1 MCILHIS
8 FAWGMDFSLTSS
20 VVEGTNSLGTIG
32 PEVNADYEA
41 ESLYKNPLVIVHSK
55 WKMHQTNVNLYGH
68 YIDIL
73 INLISFS
80 AILISI
86 GMFYKTSLL
95 TEP

>member
-55 WKMHQTNVNLYGH
+55 
-68 YIDIL
+68 
-73 INLISFS
+73 
-80 AILISI
+80 
-86 GMFYKTSLL
+86 
-95 TEP
+95 

>member
-1 MCILHIS
+1 
-8 FAWGMDFSLTSS
+8 
-20 VVEGTNSLGTIG
+20 
-32 PEVNADYEA
+32 
-41 ESLYKNPLVIVHSK
+41 
-55 WKMHQTNVNLYGH
+55 MHQTNVNLYGH